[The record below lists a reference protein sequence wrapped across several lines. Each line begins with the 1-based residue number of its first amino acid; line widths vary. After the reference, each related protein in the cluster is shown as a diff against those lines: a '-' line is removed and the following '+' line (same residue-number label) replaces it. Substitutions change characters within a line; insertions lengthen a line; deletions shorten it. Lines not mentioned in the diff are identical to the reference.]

1 VKVAITRAYAAR
13 AAPAYRECDTCFR
26 ARARARAHTRACT
39 ISCCTGLFR
48 RRARIRAE
56 TSYVTHNST
65 NSITKFQVI
74 PVPDLSPHDPSDRE
88 TLPYSPDFYPA
99 CIALP
104 IAHRVSSSS
113 GLRLHARYALRRR
126 RGKFPF
132 SRHWRNIEGDGGS
145 GDTRIISPGNRL
157 SDRAGNPGYVET
169 CLTRIAMPRRWPK
182 ASQGGLP
189 FARELPS
196 ATLA

>member
-1 VKVAITRAYAAR
+1 VSAHRGRLLPFNQARSVKVAITRAYAAR

-26 ARARARAHTRACT
+26 ARARVRAHTRACT

-104 IAHRVSSSS
+104 IAHRVSFSSS
-113 GLRLHARYALRRR
+113 GSAYT
-126 RGKFPF
+126 RGTRSEDGAESFLSVDIGET
-132 SRHWRNIEGDGGS
+132 SRGMGVAA
-145 GDTRIISPGNRL
+145 T
-157 SDRAGNPGYVET
+157 
-169 CLTRIAMPRRWPK
+169 
-182 ASQGGLP
+182 
-189 FARELPS
+189 REL
-196 ATLA
+196 LAPEID